1 MYKYFPFSCGSH
13 LYPSKRNV
21 IYVFKYNLIKKTF
34 HVNYSQQCVPTY
46 FLNWP
51 ADLKVAQHGAVLR
64 KNPPSNG
71 KVKSKS
77 HRRRSLSEG
86 DLLCEIDNALVFSKG
101 FLFARGMS
109 THLFL

>member
-1 MYKYFPFSCGSH
+1 MA
-13 LYPSKRNV
+13 L
-21 IYVFKYNLIKKTF
+21 
-34 HVNYSQQCVPTY
+34 
-46 FLNWP
+46 
-51 ADLKVAQHGAVLR
+51 HGAVLR
-64 KNPPSNG
+64 KNPLTNGNG

-109 THLFL
+109 AHLFL